1 VAITA
6 VPGGAGYWLVTAE
19 GTVYAFGSA
28 RNYGSVE
35 DAVGRVV
42 GIAASPSGKGYW
54 VVTARG
60 RVYAFGAARYYG
72 GERLAPR
79 LAVAGIT
86 AARGG
91 KGYWLAGAD
100 GAVYGFGSASSLSA
114 APRAGTTVVG
124 IAGA

>member
-1 VAITA
+1 
-6 VPGGAGYWLVTAE
+6 
-19 GTVYAFGSA
+19 
-28 RNYGSVE
+28 
-35 DAVGRVV
+35 
-42 GIAASPSGKGYW
+42 

-60 RVYAFGAARYYG
+60 RVYGFGAARYYG
-72 GERLAPR
+72 GEHLAPR

-100 GAVYGFGSASSLSA
+100 GAVYGFGSARSLSA
-114 APRAGTTVVG
+114 APRVGTTVVG